1 MESPL
6 AQAAVLAEV
15 ETEVVVTEAWDV
27 KAVATFGA
35 VAETE
40 ASAVTAE
47 VISADAFTNT
57 EASKAEA
64 TVLLGVWV
72 DLATRSGSTLASGVG
87 VALVANIASAVVGT
101 VGGSSSLT
109 VGHTTRGAD
118 AGRLSVSV
126 DASSIAIAGL
136 SAECS
141 KALATVAAWAW
152 PSLVMLKATEIGL
165 TVRVFRNES
174 ITSIVVVVGTT
185 SWITTVESLAC
196 CAADAGVWQHAS
208 LITNSSSLA
217 SAAVSA
223 GVPAIVMAVS
233 NSSRLVT
240 SSRVMSRS
248 SVRGTA
254 FVGQANSSDK
264 SSNGE
269 LHFVSKRFKFK
280 LNQFEGLIY
289 IS

>member
-1 MESPL
+1 M
-6 AQAAVLAEV
+6 
-15 ETEVVVTEAWDV
+15 
-27 KAVATFGA
+27 
-35 VAETE
+35 
-40 ASAVTAE
+40 AS
-47 VISADAFTNT
+47 D
-57 EASKAEA
+57 
-64 TVLLGVWV
+64 
-72 DLATRSGSTLASGVG
+72 VG
-87 VALVANIASAVVGT
+87 VALVANIASAVVGA

-165 TVRVFRNES
+165 TVRVFPNES

-185 SWITTVESLAC
+185 SWITSVEGLAC
-196 CAADAGVWQHAS
+196 CAADAGVWKHAS

-217 SAAVSA
+217 SAVSA